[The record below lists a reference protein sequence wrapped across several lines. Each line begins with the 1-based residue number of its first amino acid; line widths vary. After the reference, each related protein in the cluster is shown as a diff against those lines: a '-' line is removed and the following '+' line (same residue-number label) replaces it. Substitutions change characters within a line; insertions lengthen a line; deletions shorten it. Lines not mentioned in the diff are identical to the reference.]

1 MATNMFKKYTESKC
15 REWPVASGTQAGTV
29 VLHPVSNQVG
39 VTLTAR
45 GDSTTAAGIPGV
57 TGGTIANGG
66 AGNKANSA
74 TVAVD
79 GSWLLTVATVVNGDT
94 NPASGSGGGT
104 PAGTA
109 VYRTTASG
117 AYTLASA
124 GGVKIG
130 VIDDG
135 VIVGGVAPVLIGEV
149 LP

>member
-1 MATNMFKKYTESKC
+1 MALNMYKKYTESKT
-15 REWPVASGTQAGTV
+15 REWPVPAGTQAGTV

-45 GDSTTAAGIPGV
+45 GDSTTAANIPGV
-57 TGGTIANGG
+57 TGGTIPNGG
-66 AGNKANSA
+66 VGNKANSA

-79 GSWLLTVATVVNGDT
+79 GSWLLTVATVVNGDS
-94 NPASGSGGGT
+94 NPATGSAGT
-104 PAGTA
+104 VAGTA
-109 VYRTTASG
+109 VYRLTASPNTI
-117 AYTLASA
+117 TLASA
-124 GGVKIG
+124 GAVKIG

>member
-15 REWPVASGTQAGTV
+15 REWPVPAGTQAGTV
-29 VLHPVSNQVG
+29 VIHPVSDQVG

-45 GDSTTAAGIPGV
+45 GDSTTAINIPGII
-57 TGGTIANGG
+57 GGTIANGG

-79 GSWLLTVATVVNGDT
+79 GSWLLAVAGVTNGDT
-94 NPASGSGGGT
+94 NPATGTAGT

-109 VYRTTASG
+109 IFRVAADGTYA
-117 AYTLASA
+117 LAGDA
-124 GGVKIG
+124 QIG
-130 VIDDG
+130 VVDDG
-135 VIVGGVAPVLIGEV
+135 VIVGGVVPVLIGEV

>member
-1 MATNMFKKYTESKC
+1 MATNMFKKYTESKT
-15 REWPVASGTQAGTV
+15 REWPVPAGTQAGTV
-29 VLHPVSNQVG
+29 VIHPVSSQVG
-39 VTLTAR
+39 ITLTAR
-45 GDSTTAAGIPGV
+45 GNSTRSAGIPGV
-57 TGGTIANGG
+57 TGGTIPNGG
-66 AGNKANSA
+66 VGNKANSA

-109 VYRTTASG
+109 VYRTTATG
-117 AYTLASA
+117 AYTLASS

-135 VIVGGVAPVLIGEV
+135 VIVNGIAPVLIGSV
-149 LP
+149 

>member
-1 MATNMFKKYTESKC
+1 MATNMYKKYTESKV
-15 REWPVASGTQAGTV
+15 REWPVPAGTQAGTV
-29 VLHPVSNQVG
+29 VLHPISNQVG

-45 GDSTTAAGIPGV
+45 GDATRAAGIPGV
-57 TGGTIANGG
+57 TGGTIPNGG
-66 AGNKANSA
+66 VGNKANSA

-94 NPASGSGGGT
+94 NPASGSAGT

-109 VYRTTASG
+109 VYRTTATG